1 MWRLIA
7 IAHET
12 AYEAVP
18 GSNSASLTMLL
29 ERFRIIV
36 LCCKMSGQERKSL
49 PEAKI
54 KINTTPTIVSILISY
69 WSGKQSLRPMETK
82 IP

>member
-1 MWRLIA
+1 MWWLIA

-36 LCCKMSGQERKSL
+36 VYCKMLGQERKSL
-49 PEAKI
+49 PEA

>member
-1 MWRLIA
+1 MWWLIA

-36 LCCKMSGQERKSL
+36 LYCKMLGQERKSL
-49 PEAKI
+49 PEA

-69 WSGKQSLRPMETK
+69 WSGKQSLRPIETK